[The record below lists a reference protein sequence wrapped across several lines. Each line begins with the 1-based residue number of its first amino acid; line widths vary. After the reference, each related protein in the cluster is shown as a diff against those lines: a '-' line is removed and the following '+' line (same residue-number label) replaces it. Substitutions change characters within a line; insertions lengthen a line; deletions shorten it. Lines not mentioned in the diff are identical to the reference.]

1 MAFLKKGKKGLK
13 KILDRKNIQAKLFE
27 LSYYI
32 EIMIAIILSLAL
44 VILSGKLV
52 LDISRIAVWGEELEA
67 LEYFMECAMTLA
79 VGVEFIKMLCKHT
92 PSTVIEILL
101 FAIARQ
107 MVVEHMG
114 AFDTLIGILSIAVL
128 FATRKYLFIRTD
140 HVKTHQDKMETEK
153 IGLKNGNQKMGQHK
167 E

>member
-1 MAFLKKGKKGLK
+1 MKKKF
-13 KILDRKNIQAKLFE
+13 DRKNIQAKLFE

-44 VILSGKLV
+44 IILAVKLL
-52 LDISRIAVWGEELEA
+52 LDIAQVAVLGEEIEA

-107 MVVEHMG
+107 MVVGHMG
-114 AFDTLIGILSIAVL
+114 SFDTLIGILSIAIL
-128 FATRKYLFIRTD
+128 FATRKYLFISAD
-140 HVKTHQDKMETEK
+140 HVKTHIDRMEIEK
-153 IGLKNGNQKMGQHK
+153 FSLKHNNPKIKQN
-167 E
+167 EE

>member
-1 MAFLKKGKKGLK
+1 MKERLN
-13 KILDRKNIQAKLFE
+13 RKNIQKKIFE

-32 EIMIAIILSLAL
+32 EVLIAVILSLAL
-44 VILSGKLV
+44 IILSVKL
-52 LDISRIAVWGEELEA
+52 LLAIAKIAVLGEEIAA
-67 LEYFMECAMTLA
+67 LEYFLECAMTLA

-114 AFDTLIGILSIAVL
+114 AFDTLIGILSIAIL

-140 HVKTHQDKMETEK
+140 HVKTHQDRMEIEKM
-153 IGLKNGNQKMGQHK
+153 GLKHANSKVEQYR